1 MRPSPADEGPC
12 GSTPRGSGPRMSSF
26 ADGMAC
32 VLQTRARRQGVLCD
46 TDKSARSRRLGGTLG
61 RAPLAL
67 ALLLDAYE

>member
-46 TDKSARSRRLGGTLG
+46 RYKGGPRLGGTLG